1 MNDTV
6 TEAKSPLRYEPSDL
20 LTPANLVTMLRIAAA
35 PLAFWMIHDSEE
47 LNSWPLVAVWF
58 VLSISDLIDG
68 RLARRQGPTRAG
80 AFLDPLADKVL
91 VWGGVAMMCIEGRF
105 VWLAWVLIV
114 ARDLAVS
121 AFRSYY
127 AKRGLAVPASK
138 LAKWKAFLQ
147 LGAVGWV
154 TLPPTHD
161 LDWLADGTL
170 WAGIAAGLI
179 SGAQYFLAGSRSTTT
194 MVR

>member
-1 MNDTV
+1 M